1 MSKINDKS
9 FKEFQIDVF
18 RTSANANDLGVGVRV
33 IHKPTS
39 ISYTS
44 TEYSTV
50 RQNLA
55 EAFANCSIQVIS
67 KLEAENDKQDKQIR
81 VLLRNISYALNQE
94 SLTYGM
100 QEDRARAS
108 RERKV
113 FGLLKDAITEFELL
127 E

>member
-1 MSKINDKS
+1 MNTEDDS
-9 FKEFQIDVF
+9 FKEFLIE
-18 RTSANANDLGVGVRV
+18 THSKGVRV
-33 IHKPTS
+33 THKPTK
-39 ISYTS
+39 ISCSSNARQS
-44 TEYSTV
+44 TY
-50 RQNLA
+50 QNVA